1 METRFGHSFAHVRVH
16 PDGPA
21 AESARYLNAAAYTVG
36 RDIVFGA
43 GRYQPGTRDGRRL
56 LAHALS
62 HVVQQRGTR
71 PALAFALTSPLLGGA
86 IGSPWEREADA
97 VAHRVAAGRSAWPEA
112 GPGFP
117 GTGGAAHAPLLQ
129 RTPLGEARSQE
140 AGSPGSEADAPVLP
154 WNDTILDAV
163 VFTTRME
170 PDGKVRISYPA
181 RLVKYILQD
190 SEFTTEFRQFG
201 GAIFG
206 QGVVFEPGQLI
217 KVHNHESGEIVS
229 LRVADLA
236 RFENR
241 KGWTFLIR
249 VAKTAALAYSIEVVG
264 ARLTAGAAMRLA
276 EGLTVSTASKAA
288 MPLGHLALNEG
299 LNAALSIAPNVISQ
313 VSAYGLEFEKYNKGS
328 IAFDLILGVVG
339 GRVANAVTK
348 ALPLRITRVADLIAV
363 ENVKNFTAQQTVFY
377 LYGMLTA
384 YAKALVANTNQSAQE
399 TAATIE
405 NAWSAGKSVAGQAI
419 FPTPFGQ
426 QRFPQGFQSFS
437 WRLIDKVLSLIFK
450 TFLNQ
455 WLNVTP
461 KASPDAASLASAE
474 DRAA

>member
-1 METRFGHSFAHVRVH
+1 VEGHELH
-16 PDGPA
+16 
-21 AESARYLNAAAYTVG
+21 
-36 RDIVFGA
+36 
-43 GRYQPGTRDGRRL
+43 
-56 LAHALS
+56 
-62 HVVQQRGTR
+62 
-71 PALAFALTSPLLGGA
+71 
-86 IGSPWEREADA
+86 
-97 VAHRVAAGRSAWPEA
+97 
-112 GPGFP
+112 
-117 GTGGAAHAPLLQ
+117 
-129 RTPLGEARSQE
+129 
-140 AGSPGSEADAPVLP
+140 
-154 WNDTILDAV
+154 AV
-163 VFTTRME
+163 VFTTRAE

-181 RLVKYILQD
+181 RLVKYILQG

-201 GAIFG
+201 GVIFG
-206 QGVVFEPGQLI
+206 QGVVFEPSQLI
-217 KVHNHESGEIVS
+217 KVHNHENGEIVT

-241 KGWTFLIR
+241 KGWTFLVR
-249 VAKTAALAYSIEVVG
+249 VAKTATLAYSIQVVG
-264 ARLTAGAAMRLA
+264 ARLTAGAALRLA

-288 MPLGHLALNEG
+288 TPLGHLALNEG

-328 IAFDLILGVVG
+328 IAFDLVLGVVG

-348 ALPLRITRVADLIAV
+348 ALPLQITRLAELVTV
-363 ENVKNFTAQQTVFY
+363 ENLKNFTAQQTVFY

-419 FPTPFGQ
+419 FSTPFGQ

-450 TFLNQ
+450 TFLNR

-461 KASPDAASLASAE
+461 KASPDATSLASSE
-474 DRAA
+474 DRLA